1 MTDYLERIFLAEEKN
16 VGGGGEAERPA
27 AAGVETETEEFR
39 RPELPAAE
47 PVEEMSTN
55 PSRDVE
61 IPARPGVRLGEEPPF
76 EGEKD
81 PGFIPRRPMDVER
94 AGEELERRLRRD
106 SRRYDS
112 GFYRY

>member
-1 MTDYLERIFLAEEKN
+1 MTDYLERIFLVEEKN
-16 VGGGGEAERPA
+16 VGGGGEDGRTTVAVVEGEA
-27 AAGVETETEEFR
+27 AQFR
-39 RPELPAAE
+39 RPEIPAAE

-55 PSRDVE
+55 SGRDVE
-61 IPARPGVRLGEEPPF
+61 VPARPLVHPGEEPPF

-81 PGFIPRRPMDVER
+81 PGFIPRRPVDVER

>member
-1 MTDYLERIFLAEEKN
+1 MTDYLERLFLTEEKN
-16 VGGGGEAERPA
+16 VSGEEVVAVPA
-27 AAGVETETEEFR
+27 ASGAEGETAQLR
-39 RPELPAAE
+39 RPDIPASE

-55 PSRDVE
+55 PDRDVE
-61 IPARPGVRLGEEPPF
+61 VPARAGMRLGEEPPF
-76 EGEKD
+76 EGEEK
-81 PGFIPRRPMDVER
+81 PGFTSRRPMDVER

>member
-1 MTDYLERIFLAEEKN
+1 MTDYLERLFLTEEKN
-16 VGGGGEAERPA
+16 VGGEEVVAVPA
-27 AAGVETETEEFR
+27 ASGAEGETAQLR
-39 RPELPAAE
+39 RPDIPAAE

-55 PSRDVE
+55 PSWDVE

-76 EGEKD
+76 EREED
-81 PGFIPRRPMDVER
+81 LQFIPHRPMDVER